1 MEEVNMCKRGSV
13 LLGLAAIVVLLL
25 AVPPASAAGTV
36 AFTLKF
42 GTLAGMTGDPA
53 IPGQA
58 WTEAGR
64 LAVDYVDTTLKTL
77 GLSDIK
83 VVLSDSQ
90 DSQGIPQAG
99 VEAAQ
104 KLININ
110 HVDVIIGDMWSSVT
124 SAVARS
130 VAIPNKV
137 LMFTGG
143 TNPALTKLNTP
154 GTPAIIWQPV
164 PADDLQ
170 GRVLASIIADA
181 LGKNAKIN
189 VAARNDAYGA
199 NLAAVFKD
207 VWTAGGGTIPK
218 YVIYN
223 HQQPTLES
231 EAQELVQGNPDG
243 WLFIDFCQTF
253 SKLAQPLT
261 RTGKWNPAKS
271 FGSDVLIDC
280 KRRGAQNW
288 PGMRATQANTSSGSS
303 FLAFKALFEQKAKR
317 GVTFAADLAEPW
329 DSVFVAFLAAVEA
342 KSSDPMQISQHIVS
356 VTNPPGT
363 AYTFLQLDQAIRALL
378 RGEKIHFNGAS
389 GPLQFTPE
397 GRVSS
402 TAYDIWQ
409 HNPDGTSS
417 VFKTITFKP

>member
-1 MEEVNMCKRGSV
+1 MCKRGSV
-13 LLGLAAIVVLLL
+13 LLGFAAIVLLL
-25 AVPPASAAGTV
+25 LIVPPASGAEKV
-36 AFTLKF
+36 AFTLKY

-58 WTEAGR
+58 WTETGR
-64 LAVDYVDTTLKTL
+64 LAVEYIDTTLKTL

-104 KLININ
+104 KLVNIN

-124 SAVARS
+124 GAVARA
-130 VAIPNKV
+130 VAIPNKI

-154 GTPAIIWQPV
+154 GAPAIIWQPV

-181 LGKNAKIN
+181 MGKNARIN
-189 VAARNDAYGA
+189 VAARNDAYGSS
-199 NLAAVFKD
+199 LAAVFKE
-207 VWTAGGGTIPK
+207 VWTAGGGTVPK
-218 YVIYN
+218 YIVYN

-231 EAQELVQGNPDG
+231 EAQELIQGNPDG

-253 SKLAQPLT
+253 TKLAQPLT
-261 RTGKWNPAKS
+261 RTGKWIPAKS

-280 KRRGAQNW
+280 KRRGVQNF
-288 PGMRATQANTSSGSS
+288 PGMRATQANTSSGTS
-303 FLAFKALFEQKAKR
+303 FPAFKALFEQKAKR

-329 DSVFVAFLAAVEA
+329 DSVFVAFLAALEA
-342 KSSDPMQISQHIVS
+342 KSSNPMQISQHIVS
-356 VTNPPGT
+356 VTNPPGK
-363 AYTFLQLDQAIRALL
+363 AYTFLQLDQAIKAVLA
-378 RGEKIHFNGAS
+378 GEKIHFNGAS

-417 VFKTITFKP
+417 VAKTITFKP